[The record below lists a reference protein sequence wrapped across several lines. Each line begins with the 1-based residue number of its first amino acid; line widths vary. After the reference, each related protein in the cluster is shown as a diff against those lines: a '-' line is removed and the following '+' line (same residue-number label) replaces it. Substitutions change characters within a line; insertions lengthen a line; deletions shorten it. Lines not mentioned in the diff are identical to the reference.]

1 MKRLGLRERLLL
13 FYALMAITPV
23 GLSGALLYVY
33 LNSQVAHSA
42 EQFQTSVKDDLQRSQ
57 RAIRNSAATTLRS
70 SQRQMQQ
77 KITRHMDASREQML
91 QQQKSL
97 LKVTV
102 GALQQTTENALQQ
115 TESNTLQS
123 LNRTLSQV
131 DRQVQLVQEQS
142 LASLQ
147 ETTARHARRAA
158 TGHRQ
163 PPDPTERAGLASGGE
178 SAAQLYS
185 ATEPDRPAA
194 CDSAG

>member
-1 MKRLGLRERLLL
+1 MKPLGLRERLLL

-115 TESNTLQS
+115 TE
-123 LNRTLSQV
+123 
-131 DRQVQLVQEQS
+131 
-142 LASLQ
+142 A
-147 ETTARHARRAA
+147 ARCRA
-158 TGHRQ
+158 
-163 PPDPTERAGLASGGE
+163 
-178 SAAQLYS
+178 
-185 ATEPDRPAA
+185 
-194 CDSAG
+194 